1 MNPVSGFRHE
11 RFTFLSRLLST
22 QCLLFD
28 EVGSFDERVREDL
41 PVLDAQLLELDHMG
55 GTAGD
60 LDAHRLPVG
69 KLEPRALGH
78 SARWAELHTA
88 TDPGIGEAFELDPFH
103 RVPGDLLVQLSRH
116 PEGQSGRGHFQRVPI

>member
-55 GTAGD
+55 GTASSRE
-60 LDAHRLPVG
+60 ARA
-69 KLEPRALGH
+69 PRAGSFRPLG
-78 SARWAELHTA
+78 
-88 TDPGIGEAFELDPFH
+88 
-103 RVPGDLLVQLSRH
+103 
-116 PEGQSGRGHFQRVPI
+116 